1 METDNTEKR
10 DTCAMIKK
18 IKASTPFYLFV
29 LMVMISVSDP
39 TARSLNPCFNGSCIV
54 TMKYGAKIQMTEE
67 FQSLF

>member
-39 TARSLNPCFNGSCIV
+39 TARHSAN
-54 TMKYGAKIQMTEE
+54 
-67 FQSLF
+67 

>member
-39 TARSLNPCFNGSCIV
+39 TARSLNPCFNGFRVVTLDYDHADIEAIV
-54 TMKYGAKIQMTEE
+54 